1 MKVSRWVDPDINSID
16 TNTFNAIGLVFFS
29 VLYSLI
35 SFSENE
41 KYTSNTHYEK
51 CLVITV
57 KAFLFIYH
65 IFNRSC
71 PKTHI
76 YIPDHQKHQVLKY
89 MQR

>member
-1 MKVSRWVDPDINSID
+1 MLVDGWIDPDVNSID

-29 VLYSLI
+29 MLYILI

-51 CLVITV
+51 CLNLFEITV
-57 KAFLFIYH
+57 KTFLFIYH

-71 PKTHI
+71 PKA
-76 YIPDHQKHQVLKY
+76 L
-89 MQR
+89 